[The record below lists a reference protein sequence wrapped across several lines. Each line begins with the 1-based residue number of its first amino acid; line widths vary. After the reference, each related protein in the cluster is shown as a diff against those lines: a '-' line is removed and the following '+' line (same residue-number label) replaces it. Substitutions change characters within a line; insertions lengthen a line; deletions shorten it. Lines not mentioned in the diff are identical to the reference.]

1 MLPLWL
7 PTVKGPSNSAIAVR
21 IGSHD
26 TQGMNCSIAFVTA
39 ALLVV
44 LSPSTASAQLLAVK
58 EGPIVYGHHHLNVTS
73 VEEHKKFWVD
83 TLGGTATKAGTFD
96 VIKIPNVLIFLSA
109 RARSGPTKGS
119 SLDHIGFSVPNLR
132 QFVDKVKASGY
143 QMVTA
148 TEVPA
153 GVSVTDDI
161 AARGP
166 GIAYVMAPDGVKVEL
181 LQSNGQKAAIMHHHI
196 HLFGEQSSEMRAWYM
211 KVFGAIERPN
221 QTSGIISAELPG
233 GVLNFSQS
241 PGPVVPTRGRALDHI
256 GFEVRNLAEFCKKLE
271 AQGIKIDVPFR
282 DVPALKI
289 TLAFITDPWGT
300 YIELNEGLANELF
313 Q

>member
-1 MLPLWL
+1 M
-7 PTVKGPSNSAIAVR
+7 
-21 IGSHD
+21 
-26 TQGMNCSIAFVTA
+26 GMNYSIFFVMA
-39 ALLVV
+39 ALIVV
-44 LSPSTASAQLLAVK
+44 LPSSTVSAQLMTVK
-58 EGPIVYGHHHLNVTS
+58 EGPVVYGHHHLNVMS

-96 VIKIPNVLIFLSA
+96 VVKIPNVLIFLSA

-143 QMVTA
+143 RMVTA
-148 TEVPA
+148 DEVPE

-181 LQSNGQKAAIMHHHI
+181 LQANGQKAAIMHHHV
-196 HLFGEQSSEMRAWYM
+196 HLFSEQSSEMRAWYM
-211 KVFGAIERPN
+211 KVFGATERAN

-233 GVLNFSQS
+233 GILNFSQS
-241 PGPVVPTRGRALDHI
+241 SGAVVPTRGRALDHI

-300 YIELNEGLANELF
+300 YIELNEGLGNELF